1 MEHVYHSSASGAQE
15 LPPLPAN
22 TAIGDY
28 NIDQL
33 LSSGPDGN
41 SYLAY
46 SRAGAGG
53 SYHIIEYAANEERP
67 IAALAKLRLAHPA
80 LLAPCEALTRGERAY
95 VITPLPQQAQPV
107 GKLPPLEALQQ
118 IIAIGEALSYLH
130 SQGVAH
136 LHVQPASIVVVDS
149 AAYLCRLEDAQI
161 VRVGGDDARLL
172 FERDANFLAL
182 TLGALAGIDQ
192 ARQDSSPLARAI
204 GKIREHGSRHSYQSA
219 AQVIADCQQALGAL
233 QAASRPGT
241 QAALTFTVLAGH
253 ATSVGRVRANN
264 EDALGELV
272 MTTLDGQGQ
281 PHLIACF
288 VVADGMGGEAR
299 GEIAS
304 QLATQCILEQV
315 TRQLAL
321 PLLQW
326 SESDE
331 EAAAADALWREQRMR
346 DALAQGFRIANR
358 QIRTLVY
365 TQGRSIGTTA
375 TALLIFG
382 GQALIAH
389 VGDSRAYRLNRGVLT
404 VLTEDHSFVQR
415 LIRLGQIDPSDQANH
430 PKRNALYRALGQQD
444 EVEID
449 LVACPLE
456 PGDHLL
462 LCSDGLW
469 DGVPEAAIADLMAGT
484 SGGASPA
491 TRAARLVALA
501 DEAGG
506 KDNSTAI
513 LVEILTESLP
523 GVPAQAASGAQ
534 RELF

>member
-1 MEHVYHSSASGAQE
+1 MEQGYHSTSGAQR

-28 NIDQL
+28 IIDQL
-33 LSSGPDGN
+33 LSSGPDDN
-41 SYLAY
+41 SYAAY
-46 SRAGAGG
+46 SRTGAGG
-53 SYHIIEYAANEERP
+53 SYHIIEYAASEERP

-95 VITPLPQQAQPV
+95 VITPLPPQAQPI
-107 GKLPPLEALQQ
+107 GRLPPLEALQQ
-118 IIAIGEALSYLH
+118 VITIGEALSYLH

-136 LHVQPASIVVVDS
+136 LHVQPASIVVIDG
-149 AAYLCRLEDAQI
+149 AAYLWHLENAQM

-182 TLGALAGIDQ
+182 TLGALAGTDQ
-192 ARQDSSPLARAI
+192 TREDSGPLARAI
-204 GKIREHGSRHSYQSA
+204 GKIREHGSSHSYQSA
-219 AQVIADCQQALGAL
+219 AQVIADCQQALGTL
-233 QAASRPGT
+233 QSTSRPGT
-241 QAALTFTVLAGH
+241 QAAALAFTVLAGH
-253 ATSVGRVRANN
+253 ATSVGRVRSNN

-304 QLATQCILEQV
+304 QIAAHSILEQV

-326 SESDE
+326 SETA
-331 EAAAADALWREQRMR
+331 EASAAADALGREQQMR

-358 QIRTLVY
+358 QIRTLVH
-365 TQGRSIGTTA
+365 TQGRTIGTTA

-389 VGDSRAYRLNRGVLT
+389 V
-404 VLTEDHSFVQR
+404 
-415 LIRLGQIDPSDQANH
+415 
-430 PKRNALYRALGQQD
+430 
-444 EVEID
+444 
-449 LVACPLE
+449 
-456 PGDHLL
+456 
-462 LCSDGLW
+462 
-469 DGVPEAAIADLMAGT
+469 
-484 SGGASPA
+484 
-491 TRAARLVALA
+491 
-501 DEAGG
+501 
-506 KDNSTAI
+506 
-513 LVEILTESLP
+513 
-523 GVPAQAASGAQ
+523 
-534 RELF
+534 